1 MSSVMQPAIKIQVRQ
16 PNPFH
21 HHLNN
26 KETTSPTTPIKLTL
40 RRKPSPP
47 PIATTTKF
55 KLRLKPQSHVVNNHL
70 LQVQVQNKT
79 KPPQEQLQRLLPLQR
94 RTSPPAFRK
103 STSRNPSTTS
113 NFSKVP
119 LRHATTS
126 PSSKLKFS
134 SKLKIS
140 SRSTGIVT
148 SRQTL
153 KPRNSSR
160 RVRWASSATAK
171 SGAPSTLNVVSSPST
186 TTKPSPP
193 RGSTTFDPLNEMNNN
208 NNNSNKLTSSQVARQ
223 VILSSLK
230 RCNIQDPWIL
240 NLKQQVQNMFV
251 KETWTKKASL
261 LSNAIN
267 YMTET
272 NDQQHHLPTDLRLI
286 NFVLDRRV
294 LRNNKLEPLMAST
307 QLDYAKNLKT
317 LMVEL
322 EMGDSYNLSYF
333 LKSRRVMMASQ
344 SPKQAPVMTDTQLQH
359 LLHNSATNNPRL
371 QACIYLAYKTA
382 SRWGDLVKL
391 VKANFI
397 IHHQCLQ
404 RNEIVICW
412 GSAIKTSRVKPF
424 RPVNFTVL
432 VEEKHPH
439 LLRLL
444 KSQISKL
451 KKDQL
456 LCPKSTNQMLAWLKK
471 DRILR
476 NLTCHSFKRTTLDK
490 LVQFIDQDLLDFR
503 VLPIMAKHQDKQNP
517 HFPESTIRYIN
528 NKVLLARMFGTQKAT
543 RLL

>member
-1 MSSVMQPAIKIQVRQ
+1 MSSVMQPAIQIQVRQ
-16 PNPFH
+16 QTNHLPNS
-21 HHLNN
+21 
-26 KETTSPTTPIKLTL
+26 KETTAQRTPLQLTL

-47 PIATTTKF
+47 PTITTSKI
-55 KLRLKPQSHVVNNHL
+55 RLQPRSHVVNNHL
-70 LQVQVQNKT
+70 LQVQVQQNKT
-79 KPPQEQLQRLLPLQR
+79 QEQLQHLLPPQRR
-94 RTSPPAFRK
+94 RTSSPPSRK
-103 STSRNPSTTS
+103 NTSRNPSTS
-113 NFSKVP
+113 SSSSKVP
-119 LRHATTS
+119 RPLRPTS
-126 PSSKLKFS
+126 PSSTLKFS
-134 SKLKIS
+134 SKLKNS
-140 SRSTGIVT
+140 SRNSGIAT
-148 SRQTL
+148 SRSIL
-153 KPRNSSR
+153 KLRDSSR
-160 RVRWASSATAK
+160 RVRWASSPIPKTGAT
-171 SGAPSTLNVVSSPST
+171 STTNVVSSRT
-186 TTKPSPP
+186 ATTKPSAKH
-193 RGSTTFDPLNEMNNN
+193 GSTTSDLLGNIVNN
-208 NNNSNKLTSSQVARQ
+208 NNNSKLTSSLVARQ

-230 RCNIQDPWIL
+230 RCNIKDPWIL

-267 YMTET
+267 YMNET

-286 NFVLDRRV
+286 NFILDRRV

-317 LMVEL
+317 LMEEL
-322 EMGDSYNLSYF
+322 EMGDSYNLTYF

-344 SPKQAPVMTDTQLQH
+344 TPKQAPVMTDAQLQH
-359 LLHNSATNNPRL
+359 LLHSAATTNPRL

-456 LCPKSTNQMLAWLKK
+456 LCPKSTNQMLAWMKK

-528 NKVLLARMFGTQKAT
+528 NKVLLAKMFGTQKAT